1 MASLAVELKISPNEV
16 LDLDERM
23 FKAVLQVLN
32 DPKEAAATVSSPT
45 GIDFSSTS
53 NVPVTLLK
61 SIANAEVERMRERKR
76 RCFKVNLHG

>member
-32 DPKEAAATVSSPT
+32 DRAKERARA
-45 GIDFSSTS
+45 IKH
-53 NVPVTLLK
+53 N
-61 SIANAEVERMRERKR
+61 R
-76 RCFKVNLHG
+76 R

>member
-32 DPKEAAATVSSPT
+32 DRAKERARAT
-45 GIDFSSTS
+45 
-53 NVPVTLLK
+53 K
-61 SIANAEVERMRERKR
+61 H
-76 RCFKVNLHG
+76 NLSLIHI

>member
-32 DPKEAAATVSSPT
+32 DRAKERARATKH
-45 GIDFSSTS
+45 
-53 NVPVTLLK
+53 N
-61 SIANAEVERMRERKR
+61 R
-76 RCFKVNLHG
+76 R

>member
-32 DPKEAAATVSSPT
+32 DRAKERARAT
-45 GIDFSSTS
+45 
-53 NVPVTLLK
+53 K
-61 SIANAEVERMRERKR
+61 HHR
-76 RCFKVNLHG
+76 R